1 MTLLQSFSFTI
12 NTEGSFAEQY
22 PDLRRG
28 AYTQKITINDSSYT
42 FKIFPNFY
50 MENVEVSI
58 LNEAEE
64 AIINNI
70 PFNIS
75 EGINYLI
82 GDISFNNYKLIYN
95 IKKQQF
101 ELYSVV

>member
-64 AIINNI
+64 AIISNI

-95 IKKQQF
+95 MKKHQF
-101 ELYSVV
+101 ELYSVA

>member
-64 AIINNI
+64 IIISNI
-70 PFNIS
+70 PFNIT
-75 EGINYLI
+75 ENVNYLI

>member
-1 MTLLQSFSFTI
+1 MTLLQSFSFTV
-12 NTEGSFAEQY
+12 NTEGTFAEQY
-22 PDLRRG
+22 PNLRTG
-28 AYTQKITINDSSYT
+28 FYTQKITIDNNSYT

-50 MENVEVSI
+50 MENADISI

-64 AIINNI
+64 VIISNI

-95 IKKQQF
+95 MKKQQF
-101 ELYSVV
+101 ELYSLP

>member
-1 MTLLQSFSFTI
+1 MTLLQSFSFTV
-12 NTEGSFAEQY
+12 NTEGTFAEQY
-22 PDLRRG
+22 PNLRTG
-28 AYTQKITINDSSYT
+28 FYTQKITIDNNSYT

-50 MENVEVSI
+50 MENADISI

-64 AIINNI
+64 VIISNI

-82 GDISFNNYKLIYN
+82 GNISFNNYKLIYN
-95 IKKQQF
+95 MKKQQF
-101 ELYSVV
+101 ELYSLP

>member
-12 NTEGSFAEQY
+12 NIEGSFAEQY

-64 AIINNI
+64 AIISNI
-70 PFNIS
+70 PFNIT
-75 EGINYLI
+75 ENINYLI

-95 IKKQQF
+95 VKKHQF
-101 ELYSVV
+101 ELYSVA

>member
-28 AYTQKITINDSSYT
+28 AYTQKITINNSSYT

-64 AIINNI
+64 IIISNI
-70 PFNIS
+70 PFNIT
-75 EGINYLI
+75 ENVNYLI

-95 IKKQQF
+95 MKKHQF
-101 ELYSVV
+101 ELYSVA

>member
-1 MTLLQSFSFTI
+1 MTLLQSFSFTV
-12 NTEGSFAEQY
+12 NTEGTFAEQY
-22 PDLRRG
+22 PDLRTG
-28 AYTQKITINDSSYT
+28 FYSQQITINGTSYT

-50 MENVEVSI
+50 MENVDISI

-64 AIINNI
+64 VIISNI

-95 IKKQQF
+95 MKKQQF
-101 ELYSVV
+101 ELYSLS

>member
-58 LNEAEE
+58 LNEAKE
-64 AIINNI
+64 AIISNI

-95 IKKQQF
+95 MKKQQF
-101 ELYSVV
+101 ELYSVA

>member
-22 PDLRRG
+22 PNLRRG

-58 LNEAEE
+58 LNKAEE
-64 AIINNI
+64 AIISNI

-101 ELYSVV
+101 EFYSVV

>member
-22 PDLRRG
+22 PNLRRG

-64 AIINNI
+64 AIISNI

-95 IKKQQF
+95 MKKQQF

>member
-64 AIINNI
+64 AIISNI

-95 IKKQQF
+95 MKKQQF
-101 ELYSVV
+101 ELYSLS

>member
-64 AIINNI
+64 TIISNI
-70 PFNIS
+70 PFNIT
-75 EGINYLI
+75 ENVNYLI

-95 IKKQQF
+95 MKKQQF
-101 ELYSVV
+101 ELYSVA

>member
-22 PDLRRG
+22 PNLRRG

-64 AIINNI
+64 AIISNI

-95 IKKQQF
+95 MNKQQF
-101 ELYSVV
+101 ELYSIL

>member
-22 PDLRRG
+22 PNLRRG

-64 AIINNI
+64 AIISNI

-75 EGINYLI
+75 ECINYLI

-95 IKKQQF
+95 MKKQQF

>member
-50 MENVEVSI
+50 IENVEVSI

-64 AIINNI
+64 AIISNI

-95 IKKQQF
+95 MKKQQF
-101 ELYSVV
+101 ELYSVA

>member
-1 MTLLQSFSFTI
+1 MTLLQSFAFTV
-12 NTEGSFAEQY
+12 NTEGTFAEQY
-22 PDLRRG
+22 PDLRTG
-28 AYTQKITINDSSYT
+28 FYTQKIIIDNNSYT

-50 MENVEVSI
+50 MENVDISI

-64 AIINNI
+64 VIISNI

-75 EGINYLI
+75 ENINYLI

-95 IKKQQF
+95 MKKQQF
-101 ELYSVV
+101 ELYSLS

>member
-22 PDLRRG
+22 PNLRRG

-64 AIINNI
+64 AIISNI

-95 IKKQQF
+95 MKKHQF
-101 ELYSVV
+101 ELYSVA

>member
-58 LNEAEE
+58 LNEVEE
-64 AIINNI
+64 AIISNI
-70 PFNIS
+70 PFNIT
-75 EGINYLI
+75 ENVNYLI
-82 GDISFNNYKLIYN
+82 GGISFNNYKLIYN
-95 IKKQQF
+95 MKKQQF

>member
-1 MTLLQSFSFTI
+1 
-12 NTEGSFAEQY
+12 
-22 PDLRRG
+22 
-28 AYTQKITINDSSYT
+28 
-42 FKIFPNFY
+42 
-50 MENVEVSI
+50 MENADISI

-64 AIINNI
+64 VIISNI

-95 IKKQQF
+95 MKKQQF
-101 ELYSVV
+101 ELYSLS

>member
-12 NTEGSFAEQY
+12 NTEGSFTEQY

-28 AYTQKITINDSSYT
+28 AYTQNITINNSSYT

-64 AIINNI
+64 AIISNI
-70 PFNIS
+70 PFNIT
-75 EGINYLI
+75 ENINYLI

-95 IKKQQF
+95 MNKQQF
-101 ELYSVV
+101 ELYSLA

>member
-1 MTLLQSFSFTI
+1 MTLLQSFSFTV
-12 NTEGSFAEQY
+12 NTEGTFAEQY
-22 PDLRRG
+22 PDLRTG
-28 AYTQKITINDSSYT
+28 FYTQQITIDNNSYT

-50 MENVEVSI
+50 MENADISI

-64 AIINNI
+64 IIISNI

-95 IKKQQF
+95 MKKQQF
-101 ELYSVV
+101 ELYSLS

>member
-64 AIINNI
+64 TIISNI

-95 IKKQQF
+95 MKKQQF
-101 ELYSVV
+101 ELYSVA

>member
-64 AIINNI
+64 AIISNI

-75 EGINYLI
+75 DGINYLI

-95 IKKQQF
+95 MKKQQF
-101 ELYSVV
+101 ELYSVA

>member
-12 NTEGSFAEQY
+12 NTEGIFAKQY
-22 PDLRRG
+22 PNLRRG
-28 AYTQKITINDSSYT
+28 AYTQKITINDSFYT

-64 AIINNI
+64 AIISNI

-75 EGINYLI
+75 DGINYLI

-95 IKKQQF
+95 MKKQQF
-101 ELYSVV
+101 ELYSVA

>member
-22 PDLRRG
+22 PNLRRG
-28 AYTQKITINDSSYT
+28 AYTQKITINDSVYT

-64 AIINNI
+64 AIISNI

-95 IKKQQF
+95 MKKQQF
-101 ELYSVV
+101 ELYSVA

>member
-64 AIINNI
+64 IIISNI
-70 PFNIS
+70 PFNIT
-75 EGINYLI
+75 ENVNYLI

-95 IKKQQF
+95 MKKQQF
-101 ELYSVV
+101 ELYSVA

>member
-1 MTLLQSFSFTI
+1 MTLLQSFSFTV
-12 NTEGSFAEQY
+12 NTEGTFAEQY
-22 PDLRRG
+22 PDLRTG
-28 AYTQKITINDSSYT
+28 FYTQKITIDNNSYT

-50 MENVEVSI
+50 MENADISI

-64 AIINNI
+64 VIISNI

-95 IKKQQF
+95 MKKQQF
-101 ELYSVV
+101 ELYSLP

>member
-12 NTEGSFAEQY
+12 NTESSFAEQY
-22 PDLRRG
+22 PNLRRG
-28 AYTQKITINDSSYT
+28 AYTQKITINDSVYT

-64 AIINNI
+64 AIISNI

-95 IKKQQF
+95 MKKQQF
-101 ELYSVV
+101 ELYSVA

>member
-22 PDLRRG
+22 PNLRRG

-64 AIINNI
+64 AIISNI

-75 EGINYLI
+75 DGINYLI

-95 IKKQQF
+95 MKKQQF
-101 ELYSVV
+101 ELYSVA

>member
-64 AIINNI
+64 IIISNI
-70 PFNIS
+70 PFNIT
-75 EGINYLI
+75 ENVNYLI

-95 IKKQQF
+95 MKKQQF
-101 ELYSVV
+101 ELYSIL

>member
-64 AIINNI
+64 IIMSNI
-70 PFNIS
+70 PFNIT
-75 EGINYLI
+75 ENVNYLI

-95 IKKQQF
+95 MKKQQF
-101 ELYSVV
+101 ELYSVA